1 MKQIL
6 LVCNAG
12 MSTSMLV
19 KKMQQSATERGIEI
33 SIQAKSM
40 TEAKKNIHEADVI
53 LIGPQIRYELLAVKE
68 IAGNIPVDTIDM
80 RDYGM
85 MNGAKVLEQALAW
98 IGEMEYICFQLIA
111 NSGAAKSSFIEAIQ
125 LAKAGNLKEAK
136 IKVEEAEDSL
146 VEAHKIHSNL
156 IQKEATGEK
165 IGFSLLF
172 MHAEDQMASTEIIQL
187 LSKEFIELYQNK

>member
-68 IAGNIPVDTIDM
+68 IAGNTPVDTIDI

-98 IGEMEYICFQLIA
+98 IGEIR
-111 NSGAAKSSFIEAIQ
+111 
-125 LAKAGNLKEAK
+125 
-136 IKVEEAEDSL
+136 
-146 VEAHKIHSNL
+146 
-156 IQKEATGEK
+156 
-165 IGFSLLF
+165 
-172 MHAEDQMASTEIIQL
+172 
-187 LSKEFIELYQNK
+187 